1 MNKFFCVPF
10 IVEGSRN
17 DRKMDF
23 GADVFSG
30 RFKKSIG
37 NVGSPLGG
45 EIRRGSNCLQ
55 DLQRQKNKSFTFVV
69 YTTPLCSRDRKLMYI
84 CDKTII
90 IFSTALQTDSNT
102 VRRRIGF
109 PFNAEAG
116 NMADDWTV
124 AKLEY
129 MIERRS

>member
-1 MNKFFCVPF
+1 
-10 IVEGSRN
+10 
-17 DRKMDF
+17 MDF
-23 GADVFSG
+23 PADVFSG

-55 DLQRQKNKSFTFVV
+55 DLRQRNKSKTFVV